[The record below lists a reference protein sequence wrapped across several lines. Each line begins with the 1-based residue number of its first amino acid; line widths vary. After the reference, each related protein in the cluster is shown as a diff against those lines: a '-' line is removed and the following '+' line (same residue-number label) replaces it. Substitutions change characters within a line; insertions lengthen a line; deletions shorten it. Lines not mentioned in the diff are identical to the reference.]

1 MKNKLSVLKI
11 IFIIW
16 LLLYPTL
23 SFSEPFVVLEYR
35 GHSAKEQIE
44 TDNVFL
50 NDLNYSSK
58 HIVLKNET
66 LSDIMLNY
74 YGTKSFNNNI
84 LSLAIVHFN
93 KNAFVRNN
101 PNYLYS
107 GKKLYLPSI
116 NEIRNLIIKKNKKI
130 DSKKKYNSPNSSQI
144 YFFGGWSLLK
154 KLFYYVLTILII
166 STISK
171 QTIAITGKEVSEK
184 ISTWLL
190 TQGIEG
196 KPLFSKTIVFKD
208 CGSDIQI
215 NKAYNNYKTLNVK
228 CLEKNGFN
236 LFVRIK
242 LNKPVK
248 DTKKNKIISKATN
261 RNTKMISSK
270 ELKKNKTFHTVKLK
284 RSLEKNDIIKIE
296 DLDLI
301 ITSKPSEKSFF
312 NNKEDLVGRKLKKNL
327 KVDQLLHPRHLY
339 ERFEVNIG
347 DFLSIVSQMGNASV
361 AVAGEAEDSGN
372 LGDIIKVKNLRS
384 GKVIK
389 GYVNKNKII
398 RVFR

>member
-1 MKNKLSVLKI
+1 MKNKLSALKI

-50 NDLNYSSK
+50 NDLNHSSK

>member
-1 MKNKLSVLKI
+1 MKNKLSALKI

-35 GHSAKEQIE
+35 GHSVKEQIE
-44 TDNVFL
+44 TNNIFL
-50 NDLNYSSK
+50 NDLNHSSK

-116 NEIRNLIIKKNKKI
+116 NEIKNLIIKKNKKI
-130 DSKKKYNSPNSSQI
+130 DSKKQYNSPSSSQI

-154 KLFYYVLTILII
+154 KLFYYVLTILLI

-242 LNKPVK
+242 LNKLVK
-248 DTKKNKIISKATN
+248 DNKKNKIIPKVTN
-261 RNTKMISSK
+261 RNANMISSK

-339 ERFEVNIG
+339 EKFEVNIG

-361 AVAGEAEDSGN
+361 AVAGEAKDSGN
-372 LGDIIKVKNLRS
+372 LGDIIKAKNLRS

>member
-1 MKNKLSVLKI
+1 MKNKLSALKI

-50 NDLNYSSK
+50 NDLNHSSK

-107 GKKLYLPSI
+107 DKKLYLPSI
-116 NEIRNLIIKKNKKI
+116 NEIKNLIIKKNKKI
-130 DSKKKYNSPNSSQI
+130 DSKKQYNSPSSSQI

-242 LNKPVK
+242 LNKLVK
-248 DTKKNKIISKATN
+248 DTKKNKIISNATN
-261 RNTKMISSK
+261 RNTNMISSK

-339 ERFEVNIG
+339 EKFEVNIG

-361 AVAGEAEDSGN
+361 AVAGEAKDSGN